1 MRTNRVLLA
10 VAASVMAF
18 ALTGCGGDDGSS
30 KVPTA
35 ASGSATAASGAAA
48 AGDGAGDDVAAYVA
62 AQGKYVKCLRDN
74 GIDAPDPDSQG
85 NIDFGGGDNL
95 RALKKDAKFQAA
107 SEACAEYVTAVP
119 ESVEKGNQPA
129 LTAAQIKVKQEYA
142 TCMQKNGAADFPDP
156 GPDGLGQGEWD
167 QTSAGA
173 KRATRICGP
182 IIGVPATAATG
193 KG

>member
-18 ALTGCGGDDGSS
+18 ALTGCGGDDSGS

-35 ASGSATAASGAAA
+35 ASGGATTASGSS
-48 AGDGAGDDVAAYVA
+48 AGDGSGDDVATYVA

-74 GIDAPDPDSQG
+74 GIDAPDPDAKG

-95 RALKKDAKFQAA
+95 RALKKDPKFKTA
-107 SEACAEYVTAVP
+107 SVACAEYLTAVP

-156 GPDGLGQGEWD
+156 GADGLGQGEWD

-182 IIGVPATAATG
+182 IVGVPATAAPG